1 VTELGAS
8 TGSPETARMEG
19 RVCLV
24 TGATSGIG
32 RETARGLAERGAT
45 VVIVARDASRGRAT
59 VEDLQKRTGSRA
71 VEMLTADLASQEQ
84 IRNLARDFRE
94 RHPRLHVLLNNA
106 GVVTPTR
113 TVTVDGIETQFA
125 VNHLAYFLLTAL
137 LLDVL
142 KASAP
147 SRIVNVSSQLER
159 RGVIDFDDLGRE
171 KAPYDRMSAYCQS
184 KLANIL
190 FTFELARRLE
200 GTGVTANCLHPGV
213 VGTKLVQEIE
223 GRPGPLRFLTKLK
236 RPPPREGAHTSLY
249 LATAPELSTTSGRYF
264 RESAESRPSPPAYD
278 AAAGRR
284 LWEVSEKLT
293 GMMQAGSL

>member
-1 VTELGAS
+1 
-8 TGSPETARMEG
+8 
-19 RVCLV
+19 
-24 TGATSGIG
+24 
-32 RETARGLAERGAT
+32 
-45 VVIVARDASRGRAT
+45 
-59 VEDLQKRTGSRA
+59 
-71 VEMLTADLASQEQ
+71 
-84 IRNLARDFRE
+84 
-94 RHPRLHVLLNNA
+94 
-106 GVVTPTR
+106 VVTPAR

-171 KAPYDRMSAYCQS
+171 KVPYDRMDAYCQS

-223 GRPGPLRFLTKLK
+223 GRPKPLRFLTKLK
-236 RPPPREGAHTSLY
+236 RPPAREGAHTSLY
-249 LATAPELSTTSGRYF
+249 LATAPELATTSGRYF
-264 RESAESRPSPPAYD
+264 RECAESRPSPHAYD

-293 GMMQAGSL
+293 GID